1 MELMLK
7 IKNQEGLHARPAG
20 ILAKK
25 ASEFK
30 SVIQISVNGQMKSA
44 KSIMALMSLGL
55 KQDQEFILIIEG
67 PDSESASHAIQALIE
82 NEFKA

>member
-1 MELMLK
+1 MEILLT

-25 ASEFK
+25 ASEFQ
-30 SVIQISVNGQMKSA
+30 STIQINANGAVKSA

-55 KQDQEFILIIEG
+55 KKNQEFILIVDG
-67 PDSESASHAIQALIE
+67 PDAQEAGNALTALV
-82 NEFKA
+82 NSEFK